1 MQAENTSE
9 QSAPCATSCTE
20 PLTFW
25 QSAMGVVFDEH
36 GQEIG
41 RFTNP
46 DHAILAAAAPEM
58 LLALISARQCFQRQL
73 DMLVES
79 STNPETGLCDD
90 LEAQLS
96 IQSDQDQIDQ
106 LDELIVAAGGTIPTN
121 EDAI

>member
-1 MQAENTSE
+1 MQAENAIEFADTCGPSSIS
-9 QSAPCATSCTE
+9 SA
-20 PLTFW
+20 TFW
-25 QSAMGVVFDEH
+25 QSTMGVVFDEH

-73 DMLVES
+73 DELIQS

-90 LEAQLS
+90 LETQLS

-121 EDAI
+121 EEAL

>member
-9 QSAPCATSCTE
+9 QSAPCATSRTE

-25 QSAMGVVFDEH
+25 QSTMGVVFDEH

-41 RFTNP
+41 RFTKP

-58 LLALISARQCFQRQL
+58 LLALIQARQCFQRQL

-121 EDAI
+121 EEAL

>member
-1 MQAENTSE
+1 MQAENAIE
-9 QSAPCATSCTE
+9 FADPCGPSSISPA
-20 PLTFW
+20 TFW
-25 QSAMGVVFDEH
+25 QSTMGVVFDEH

-41 RFTNP
+41 SFTNP
-46 DHAILAAAAPEM
+46 DHAILASAAPEM
-58 LLALISARQCFQRQL
+58 LQALIQARQCFQRQL

-121 EDAI
+121 EEAL